1 MHAVKTRP
9 GVAESVS
16 TCAGAGCSS
25 KNPAQIAPE
34 SGPWVPHL
42 WFRPGVED
50 SNLSRLRDL
59 DLNQGFL
66 IQSQAS
72 YR

>member
-1 MHAVKTRP
+1 LAHVLGQGAQAKTRLRLLLSP
-9 GVAESVS
+9 GL
-16 TCAGAGCSS
+16 GA
-25 KNPAQIAPE
+25 
-34 SGPWVPHL
+34 PHL